1 MVKPR
6 IVAPVLAV
14 LAFLSASSAWALKS
28 GDSFVAVGAAYV
40 SPNISA
46 DSLSYAGN
54 IYLPG
59 PTAVPG
65 PLPIQ
70 SASASSTTTAA
81 LILGHMFTD
90 NLALVLDIGF
100 PPKTNLSMGQ
110 ALLTQGV
117 STEIGSVKLWS
128 PMLVGR
134 YYFLD
139 ASSAFRPYLGAGVTY
154 TSFKSLSLNTA
165 GQGFAPNG
173 ASIDSAWG
181 WVASAGFN
189 YDIKETNYFV
199 TGSLSYV
206 DTKTTLRISNL
217 VDPAPLGPSSTTNL
231 KLGNTIGF
239 VGVGYRF

>member
-6 IVAPVLAV
+6 IVATLLAV
-14 LAFLSASSAWALKS
+14 LALLSTSSAWALKS
-28 GDSFVAVGAAYV
+28 GDDFVAVGAAYI
-40 SPNISA
+40 SPNVSA
-46 DSLSYAGN
+46 DSLSYAGD
-54 IYLPG
+54 IYRPGHNPLPG
-59 PTAVPG
+59 PLA
-65 PLPIQ
+65 IQ
-70 SASASSTTTAA
+70 SASASGTSTAA
-81 LILGHMFTD
+81 IILGHMFTD

-100 PPKTNLSMGQ
+100 PPKTNLSMSQ
-110 ALLTQGV
+110 AKLTGGAL
-117 STEIGSVKLWS
+117 TELGSVKLWS

-139 ASSAFRPYLGAGVTY
+139 AASAFRPYLGAGVTY

-199 TGSLSYV
+199 TGSLTYV
-206 DTKTTLRISNL
+206 DTKSTLRVNNL

-231 KLGNTIGF
+231 KFGNTIGF
-239 VGVGYRF
+239 AGVGYRF